1 MNADRTVIG
10 DFNQFVK
17 HHLHG
22 VEWSLNGTLALLWR
36 RWAVIATCVLVMLCA
51 ALLLLTVTPP
61 QYTAQSMLQINT
73 RQEQVFNIEM
83 SELVGGLNTSD
94 AAIRTELDVL
104 KSRKLAQRVIEN
116 LKLLSH
122 PDFAGSP
129 SLAASLYNAVRGL
142 VLPMDEQER
151 AADESERMSRAINA
165 FLERLNVSLAPRS
178 FSIQV
183 RFTAHDPELSARIVN
198 ALAQA
203 YLTSQ
208 LEDRLD
214 AARRA
219 TTWMSDRAKQMQKRV
234 QAAEVAVQTFREEHN
249 LTTAK
254 GMTLNEQQISELNSQ
269 LILARAR
276 LAEAGAKA
284 TGSAAIR
291 GGRLETT
298 SEVLNSPL
306 IQNLRIQETE
316 VRRKMSD
323 LAARYGER
331 HPRMVTVRSELADV
345 QRKIAEESSKIRGS
359 LQNDVDVAKARVAT
373 FEDQLARLQSEGRLN
388 NDASVQLAELER
400 QAESERTLYE
410 AFLNRSKEV
419 AQMDF
424 AQSDARVIY
433 AAEVPLSPSSPKK
446 PLILGVALVL
456 GLGMGVGLVLLLEAL
471 DSGFRTVQQLEKA
484 LGLPVLGMLGE
495 LPHVKGEHGDVRA
508 HYVTEKPTSAFTES
522 VRAVRTA
529 LGFAKP
535 DGNVQV
541 LLVTS
546 SVPQEGKSMFA
557 ASLAQVAAMGEQK
570 VVLIDADMRR
580 PSQAHNF
587 HLQPKA
593 GLAELLAGKVA
604 LKDVL
609 YSIKGTNLWVLP
621 AMPNSQFSQELLG
634 SEKMKALMA
643 ALRKDFGTI
652 VIDSPPVMA
661 VADAMT
667 LSNLADASLYMV
679 RWGTTPRPIAMG
691 AVKQLQNTP
700 LGVTGVVMTRVDLE
714 SQRAYGMGDYGYYY
728 GKYKDYYTE

>member
-1 MNADRTVIG
+1 MSADRTVMG
-10 DFNQFVK
+10 DFNQFVQ

-36 RWAVIATCVLVMLCA
+36 RWAVIATCTLVMVTA

-61 QYTAQSMLQINT
+61 QFTAQSMLQINT
-73 RQEQVFNIEM
+73 RQEQVMKIDDV
-83 SELVGGLNTSD
+83 VGGLNTTD
-94 AAIRTELDVL
+94 AAIRTEIDVL
-104 KSRKLAQRVIEN
+104 KSRKLAQRVIEE
-116 LKLLSH
+116 LKLLNH
-122 PDFAGSP
+122 PDFSSGPGLAGS
-129 SLAASLYNAVRGL
+129 LYGAVRGL
-142 VLPMDEQER
+142 VFPMSDEEK
-151 AADESERMSRAINA
+151 AASADARMSRAINA
-165 FLERLNVSLAPRS
+165 FLDRLDVNLAPRS

-183 RFTAHDPELSARIVN
+183 RFTTHDAELSAKIVN

-219 TTWMSDRAKQMQKRV
+219 TGWMSDRAKQLQKRL
-234 QAAEVAVQTFREEHN
+234 QAAEMAVQKFREENN

-254 GMTLNEQQISELNSQ
+254 GLTLNEQQTSELNSQ
-269 LILARAR
+269 LILARAQ

-331 HPRMVTVRSELADV
+331 HPRMLTVRNELADV

-373 FEDQLARLQSEGRLN
+373 FEEQLSRLQTEGRLN
-388 NDASVQLAELER
+388 NDAAVQLAELER
-400 QAESERTLYE
+400 QAESERSLYE
-410 AFLNRSKEV
+410 SFLNRSKEV

-433 AAEVPLSPSSPKK
+433 AAEVPLAPSSPNK
-446 PLILGVALVL
+446 PLILAIALVL
-456 GLGMGVGLVLLLEAL
+456 GMGMGVALVLLLEAL
-471 DSGFRTVQQLEKA
+471 DSGFRTAQQLEKA
-484 LGLPVLGMLGE
+484 VALPVLGMLGE
-495 LPHVKGEHGDVRA
+495 LPHVKGEHSDSRA
-508 HYVTEKPTSAFTES
+508 NYVTEKPTSAFTES

-535 DGNVQV
+535 DANVQV

-580 PSQAHNF
+580 PTQARNF
-587 HLQPKA
+587 SLQPKA

-609 YSIKGTNLWVLP
+609 QPIKGTNMWVLP
-621 AMPNSQFSQELLG
+621 ALPNTQFSQELLG
-634 SEKMKALMA
+634 SEKMKALIA
-643 ALRKDFGTI
+643 ALRKEYGTI

-679 RWGTTPRPIAMG
+679 RWGTTPRPLAMG
-691 AVKQLQNTP
+691 AVKQLQSTQ

-714 SQRAYGMGDYGYYY
+714 RQRAYGMGDYGYYY